1 MGLVEKINMDYYEN
15 EKKEAAEALAL
26 LADIGGDTQVL
37 LLGDIMN
44 ALYDIANEL
53 HELNQVV
60 RSK

>member
-1 MGLVEKINMDYYEN
+1 MGYYEN
-15 EKKEAAEALAL
+15 EQKEVAEALEL
-26 LADIGGDTQVL
+26 LAEIGEDTQAL
-37 LLGDIMN
+37 LLGGIMN